1 MKPVRLI
8 VLLIGLFGL
17 FAAALPV
24 LAQTGDD
31 YELEWWTVAGG
42 GDTSEEGDY
51 SLTGAI
57 GQPGTETVT
66 DGEFTLVGGFFA
78 TEAAT
83 GEEGGSVYLPIII
96 HP

>member
-8 VLLIGLFGL
+8 VLLISLFGL
-17 FAAALPV
+17 FGAVFPV
-24 LAQTGDD
+24 LAQTGDE

-51 SLTGAI
+51 SLTGSI
-57 GQPGTETVT
+57 GQPGTDTAT
-66 DGEFTLVGGFFA
+66 DGEFTVVGGFFA
-78 TEAAT
+78 SE
-83 GEEGGSVYLPIII
+83 GPVGEGGSVYLPLIV